1 MTALR
6 IGVDVGG
13 TKVLG
18 VLFDADARSIVA
30 QHRAPTPTSVDEL
43 VETIAGVVDE
53 IAAEHRESPV
63 GLGLPGLVDVDGV
76 LRAAP
81 NLRFAIDQPVVHLL
95 EQRSGR
101 RVVVDNDANCALR
114 AELAVGDID
123 DGSSVVL
130 VALGTGIGGAI
141 ALDGSI
147 VRGANGFAG
156 EFGHIQVDPDGPLC
170 PCGRRGCWERF
181 ASGAGL
187 AHLAALRGHGDV
199 DGPAITAAA
208 RAGEAWALEVW
219 NDLATWLAIGLAD
232 LADVLDPGL
241 FVIGGGLVDEV
252 DLFLDAARTRFTGE
266 VLGGRART
274 RTRIVAATAG
284 SDSGAVG
291 AALLR

>member
-18 VLFDADARSIVA
+18 VLFDVDAGAIVA
-30 QHRAPTPTSVDEL
+30 QHRAATPTTVDEL
-43 VETIAGVVDE
+43 VETIAGVVE
-53 IAAEHRESPV
+53 AIAADHHEAPI

-81 NLRFAIDQPVVHLL
+81 NLRFAIDRPVVQLL
-95 EQRSGR
+95 QQRSGR
-101 RVVVDNDANCALR
+101 TVFVDNDANCALR
-114 AELAVGDID
+114 AELAIGGID

-141 ALDGSI
+141 ALDGTI

-170 PCGRRGCWERF
+170 PCGRHGCWERF

-187 AHLAALRGHGDV
+187 AHLAVLRGHVGIE
-199 DGPAITAAA
+199 GPAVTAAA
-208 RAGEAWALEVW
+208 RRGEAWALEVW
-219 NDLATWLAIGLAD
+219 DDLATWLAVGLAD

-241 FVIGGGLVDEV
+241 FVIGGGLVDEA
-252 DLFLDAARTRFTGE
+252 DLFLDAARTRFADE
-266 VLGGRART
+266 VLGGPARA